1 MPSAAQLLLVEPVCD
16 GSSHDYRDKLGLAV
30 TTGFFVS
37 SAAYLLFVEPVPT
50 GSPLRAFRDKLMLD
64 LLEPFAHSSHFGVF
78 RDKSVITV
86 TSTLSTVLCGTV
98 FSTNQ

>member
-16 GSSHDYRDKLGLAV
+16 GSSHDYRDKLRLAE
-30 TTGFFVS
+30 TTGFSVS
-37 SAAYLLFVEPVPT
+37 SAYLLFDEPVPT